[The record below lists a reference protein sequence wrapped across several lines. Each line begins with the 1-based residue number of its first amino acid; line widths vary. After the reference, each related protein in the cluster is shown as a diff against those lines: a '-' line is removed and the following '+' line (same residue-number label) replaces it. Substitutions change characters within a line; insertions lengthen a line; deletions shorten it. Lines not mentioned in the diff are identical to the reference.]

1 MADRQNIVS
10 MLRHE
15 LRKTQVEM
23 SFIKARYEAAQTYP
37 TNENHWAKADSL
49 SPDAANDP
57 LVRARLRSRSRFEV
71 VENNPYLNGTLISL
85 CNDFAGSGVRLRITD
100 MDVPREERQRIE
112 KQWKRWQKKIK
123 LRKLLWQLR
132 MDKAVSGEG
141 FAVQIYNP
149 RLKHPVKLDFRI
161 VEADCITNPWGG
173 ISKDNGIVVNRAIS
187 PNMADGIKLD
197 QYGFP
202 VSYHILNH
210 HPGGSGMIDGDT
222 SGKWI
227 PAEHVIHVFRPMR
240 SWHRGIPELTPS
252 IPLCA
257 VARRYTMAL
266 VRCAEIQACLAAVLE
281 SDIPNYR
288 NLQTPPT
295 RTVEIKD
302 ENGQVIG
309 TEQVTDEDDGPM
321 FDLIPIEMGSFNL
334 LPQGFRFKTWDR
346 VPVGQQY
353 DLFIGAL
360 MREIFRPLLVPYNM
374 GIGSSKDSN
383 MASGV
388 LDAGLYTQGQKAERF
403 AFEDDVLEPLAE
415 SWYEIGCL
423 TDSYFT
429 ERGLMPVSKRE
440 LPDHEFGWDE
450 VTIKHTD
457 PTKIANAIVK
467 QREAGVYTDRYI
479 QEELLGKDYEEWQD
493 EQLEQAKFIATLDK
507 IRGCATAQAGTK
519 TSVKD
524 DSGIDSKDDE
534 TEDENDEE

>member
-1 MADRQNIVS
+1 MNAGNATQY
-10 MLRHE
+10 LRHE
-15 LRKTQVEM
+15 LRKTRAEM
-23 SFIKARYEAAQTYP
+23 SLIRARYEAAQTYP
-37 TNENHWAKADSL
+37 TNENHWIKADSL

-71 VENNPYLNGTLISL
+71 IENNPYLNGTLISL
-85 CNDFAGSGVRLRITD
+85 CNDFAGSGIRLRITD
-100 MDVPREERQRIE
+100 MDIPREERQRIE

-141 FAVQIYNP
+141 FAVQIQNQ
-149 RLKHPVKLDFRI
+149 RLKHPVKLDFRVI
-161 VEADCITNPWGG
+161 EADCVTSPVEHL
-173 ISKDNGIVVNRAIS
+173 SVNHTIAPS
-187 PNMADGIKLD
+187 EADGIRLD
-197 QYGFP
+197 AYGFP
-202 VSYHILNH
+202 TAYHVLNY
-210 HPGGSGMIDGDT
+210 HPGGSGTIDPKESTNGR
-222 SGKWI
+222 WI
-227 PAEHVIHVFRPMR
+227 SAEQVIHIFRPMR

-302 ENGQVIG
+302 EHGQVIG

-321 FDLIPIEMGSFNL
+321 FDLMPIEMGSFNL

-429 ERGLMPVSKRE
+429 ERGFMPASKRE

-493 EQLEQAKFIATLDK
+493 EQLEQAKFIAKLDK
-507 IRGCATAQAGTK
+507 IKGF
-519 TSVKD
+519 VKPETPAKPEEPD
-524 DSGIDSKDDE
+524 EPEDE
-534 TEDENDEE
+534 TEDDEK